1 MNILN
6 YGVGQN
12 YLIYILKRFTILFLV
27 CSILLLIFTLS
38 GFFVYL
44 SYRNWGRICFKWEG
58 QNWWTW

>member
-38 GFFVYL
+38 GFFVY
-44 SYRNWGRICFKWEG
+44 
-58 QNWWTW
+58 